1 MMLRFGIATESTR
14 KSIQC
19 ETSLPNGLVL
29 CIAAVA
35 AMALANALGCIDC
48 SIGKGMWTLLIFC
61 QKDCVLLTLKWLYE
75 GQAILKGLH

>member
-48 SIGKGMWTLLIFC
+48 SIGKGM
-61 QKDCVLLTLKWLYE
+61 
-75 GQAILKGLH
+75 